1 LSVILVS
8 PTAAACPINCVKARR
23 AMMRV
28 LAIAG
33 SPRHDSYNGRLLQAA
48 AAEAAP
54 EMALHIWHGLA
65 FVPPFNEDLE
75 APPPPAVA
83 DLRRAIEVADTVLI
97 ATPEYNGSV
106 PGQLKNALDWVSRP
120 FPSNPFRDLPVAVIG
135 ASPTPRG
142 AASAQ
147 AELQKVLRVI
157 GARVVGPE
165 FAVSRVH
172 ERFDADGRLSDD
184 VVRARLRELLAE
196 LALETTPV
204 VAAA

>member
-1 LSVILVS
+1 
-8 PTAAACPINCVKARR
+8 
-23 AMMRV
+23 MRIF
-28 LAIAG
+28 AIGG
-33 SPRHDSYNGRLLQAA
+33 SLRHDSYNRQLLQAT

-54 EMALHIWHGLA
+54 EMALHIWDGLA

-75 APPPPAVA
+75 TEPPPPAVA
-83 DLRRAIEVADTVLI
+83 ELRRTIDAADAVLI

-106 PGQLKNALDWVSRP
+106 PGQLKNALDWASRP
-120 FPSNPFRDLPVAVIG
+120 FRSNPLRGKPVAVIG
-135 ASPTPRG
+135 ASPSPRG

-147 AELQKVLRVI
+147 AELRKVLRMI

-165 FAVSRVH
+165 FAVPRVH

-196 LALETTPV
+196 LALATTHA

>member
-1 LSVILVS
+1 
-8 PTAAACPINCVKARR
+8 
-23 AMMRV
+23 MMRV

-33 SPRHDSYNGRLLQAA
+33 SLRHDSYNRRLLQAA

-54 EMALHIWHGLA
+54 EMALHIWDGLA

-75 APPPPAVA
+75 AAPPPSAVA
-83 DLRRAIEVADTVLI
+83 DLRRAIEAADTVLI

-120 FPSNPFRDLPVAVIG
+120 FRSNPFRDLPVAVIG
-135 ASPTPRG
+135 ASPSPRG

-172 ERFDADGRLSDD
+172 ERFGADGRLSDD
-184 VVRARLRELLAE
+184 VVRARLRELLAD
-196 LALETTPV
+196 LALAATHVV
-204 VAAA
+204 VAAAA